1 MRVFVFKPDGI
12 GDFVLSTGA
21 IRALAREYGEE
32 NLIICVREL
41 LVPLARE
48 QFPVATI
55 WPLPVALKRKVLNLF
70 LRNFLACVP
79 LWFRM
84 RFTPADISVCLR
96 GLRNYLETSLF
107 YSVPA
112 KRYVSWE
119 NHLCRGKKVRGLV
132 ENVLTRIFGSELVA
146 YPEPPC
152 DVPLEIEAFRRVV
165 SRTVGREVPIADV
178 MPHLRARIVPAEKP
192 VWICAPITEKSKV
205 FPLDQWVEA
214 FSALRSELDGR
225 TLLLVGSEEQK
236 PKLAEFASALHA
248 AGLTQATV
256 FIPAN
261 LVAFLEW
268 IAAAEIVFTVDTAA
282 AHFATALNQRCI
294 VAFSGLHA
302 GMFAPWQSSDR
313 QAWLLA
319 EPRPK
324 KKSHWYK
331 AISPGRIASEA
342 RRLLALSK

>member
-48 QFPVATI
+48 QFPVAEI

-70 LRNFLACVP
+70 LRNLLACVP

-84 RFTPADISVCLR
+84 RLRPVDVSVCLR

-107 YSVPA
+107 YSMPA

-119 NHLCRGKKVRGLV
+119 NHLCRGKKVRGSV
-132 ENVLTRIFGSELVA
+132 ENVLTRVFRSELVE

-152 DVPLEIEAFRRVV
+152 EVPLEIEAFRRVV
-165 SRTVGREVPIADV
+165 SRTVGREVSVADV
-178 MPHLRARIVPAEKP
+178 MPNLRARIVPTEKP

-205 FPLDQWVEA
+205 YPLEQWVA
-214 FSALRSELDGR
+214 VFSALRPELEGR
-225 TLLLVGSEEQK
+225 TLLLVGSEDQR
-236 PKLAEFASALHA
+236 PKLAEFAAALQE
-248 AGLTQATV
+248 AGVTEAEV

-294 VAFSGLHA
+294 VAYSGLHS
-302 GMFAPWQSSDR
+302 GMFAPWQSSER
-313 QAWLLA
+313 QAWLMA
-319 EPRPK
+319 EPRPR

-331 AISPGRIASEA
+331 AIPPERIAAEA
-342 RRLLALSK
+342 RRVLGFPK

>member
-84 RFTPADISVCLR
+84 RFTPVDISVCLR

-205 FPLDQWVEA
+205 YPLDQWVEA
-214 FSALRSELDGR
+214 FSALRPELDGR

-268 IAAAEIVFTVDTAA
+268 IAAAEIVFAVDTAA

-331 AISPGRIASEA
+331 AIPPGRIASEA
-342 RRLLALSK
+342 RRLLALPK

>member
-48 QFPVATI
+48 QFPVAAI

-70 LRNFLACVP
+70 LRNLLACVP

-84 RFTPADISVCLR
+84 RFHPVDLSVCLR

-119 NHLCRGKKVRGLV
+119 NHLCRGKKVRGSV
-132 ENVLTRIFGSELVA
+132 ENVLTRVFRSELVE

-152 DVPLEIEAFRRVV
+152 AVPLEIEAFRRVV
-165 SRTVGREVPIADV
+165 SRTVGREIPVAEV
-178 MPHLRARIVPAEKP
+178 MPHLRARIVPTDTP

-205 FPLDQWVEA
+205 YPLEQWVEV
-214 FSALRSELDGR
+214 FSDLRAELEGR
-225 TLLLVGSEEQK
+225 TLLLVGSEDQR
-236 PKLAEFASALHA
+236 PKLAELAASLHA
-248 AGLTQATV
+248 AGIFQAKV

-268 IAAAEIVFTVDTAA
+268 TAAAEIVFTVDTAA

-294 VAFSGLHA
+294 VAFSGLHS
-302 GMFAPWQSSDR
+302 GMFAPWQTSDR

-331 AISPGRIASEA
+331 AISPGRVASEA
-342 RRLLALSK
+342 RRVLALPK

>member
-1 MRVFVFKPDGI
+1 MRVFVLKPDGI

-32 NLIICVREL
+32 NLIICVREV

-48 QFPVATI
+48 QFPVAEI

-70 LRNFLACVP
+70 LRNLLACVP

-84 RFTPADISVCLR
+84 RFNPVDFAVCLR
-96 GLRNYLETSLF
+96 GLRNYLETALF
-107 YSVPA
+107 YSIPA
-112 KRYVSWE
+112 RRYISWE
-119 NHLCRGKKVRGLV
+119 NHLCRGRKVRGTV
-132 ENVLTRIFGSELVA
+132 ENILTRVFRSELVE
-146 YPEPPC
+146 YPETPC
-152 DVPLEIEAFRRVV
+152 GVPLEIEAFRRVV
-165 SRTVGREVPIADV
+165 SRTVGRDVAVSDV
-178 MPHLRARIVPAEKP
+178 MPHLRARIVPTEKP

-205 FPLDQWVEA
+205 YPLDQWVA
-214 FSALRSELDGR
+214 SFSELQPELEGR
-225 TLLLVGSEEQK
+225 TLLLVGSEDQK
-236 PKLAEFASALHA
+236 PQLAEFASALHS
-248 AGLTQATV
+248 AGITQATV
-256 FIPAN
+256 FIPAS

-294 VAFSGLHA
+294 VAFSGLHS
-302 GMFAPWQSSDR
+302 GMFAPWQSGDR

-331 AISPGRIASEA
+331 AIPPGRIASEA
-342 RRLLALSK
+342 RRVLALSK